1 MWHYRA
7 MAHPKLKTPDAGR
20 MTLEQ
25 FLVWEEQQ
33 PERYEFSGG
42 EVWMMA
48 GGTEGHDSVRGGVFT
63 ELRRQLAGKPCRPHL
78 DVKLVCPTGRSRYP
92 DVAVVCG
99 PRDPKATQLRDPVV
113 VVEVLSPSTEA
124 VDFIVK
130 TADYG
135 SVPSVVAYLLVS
147 QDQARVHMIRRT
159 ETGFE
164 PVAMVEGLDQSI
176 ELPEIEVTL
185 DLAEIYRD
193 TGVS

>member
-1 MWHYRA
+1 MV
-7 MAHPKLKTPDAGR
+7 HPKIRTPDAEP

-42 EVWMMA
+42 DVRMMA
-48 GGTEGHDSVRGGVFT
+48 GGSEAHDTIRVNLISSVN
-63 ELRRQLAGKPCRPHL
+63 RQLTGKPCRVHL
-78 DVKLVCPTGRSRYP
+78 GLKLVCPTRRSRYP
-92 DVAVVCG
+92 DLAIACG
-99 PRDPKATQLRDPVV
+99 PRDPKSTQLRDPVV

-147 QDQARVHMIRRT
+147 QDQARIHVIRRT

-164 PVAMVEGLDQSI
+164 PVAMVEGLDQSV

-193 TGVS
+193 SGVS